1 MTLILKKRKK
11 KRNILLLFCQY
22 LPKIL
27 LNVYFF
33 AMMVIKMILQ
43 IIEFYLMIIITNI
56 IIGYNIIFIC
66 SRIYIRRYLIK
77 SLFFSILF
85 SYISINLL
93 TIYFFEFSKLSWIN
107 NNVINESI
115 IPYISKETDITIDSN
130 AYETSKIC
138 ENDYWAL
145 FFLFIRVLFILP
157 YEYKFIFRK
166 DLNLKL
172 KMFLYFLILFP
183 GIKIVNIYYT
193 VLRNKRIEIK
203 ANSDF
208 PYFKFIIVEIDD
220 KNDIY
225 KMTNNSIPNIL
236 FMFGLMVFC

>member
-11 KRNILLLFCQY
+11 KRNLLLLFYQN
-22 LPKIL
+22 LLKIL

-93 TIYFFEFSKLSWIN
+93 TIYYFEFSKLSWIN

-130 AYETSKIC
+130 ADEASRIC
-138 ENDYWAL
+138 ETDYWAL
-145 FFLFIRVLFILP
+145 FFLFLRIIFILP
-157 YEYKFIFRK
+157 YEYKFRFRK
-166 DLNLKL
+166 DLKIETEIVLI
-172 KMFLYFLILFP
+172 FFLILFP
-183 GIKIVNIYYT
+183 GIKILLLY
-193 VLRNKRIEIK
+193 
-203 ANSDF
+203 
-208 PYFKFIIVEIDD
+208 IIQ
-220 KNDIY
+220 
-225 KMTNNSIPNIL
+225 
-236 FMFGLMVFC
+236 F